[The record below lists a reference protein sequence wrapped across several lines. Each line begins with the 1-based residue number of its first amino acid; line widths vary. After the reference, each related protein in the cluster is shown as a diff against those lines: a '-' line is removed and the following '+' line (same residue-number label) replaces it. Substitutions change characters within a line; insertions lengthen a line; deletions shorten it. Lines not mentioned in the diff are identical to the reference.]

1 MSDRTPVLLRFA
13 PDLLARVDRARGGQ
27 KRTPFLI
34 NLIETQLQRQTSL
47 GEGGVPSRTGDR
59 PGEGGG
65 ELAVVSAGASDTSKG
80 TAVPE
85 DSTLTGPTASTSPPE
100 DKRGADAPEGAADSS
115 QGTESLGPVRH
126 TEEVGTG
133 ASSTPSQLG
142 SDSASDGSAQFTPGG
157 AEASESVARSSSSS
171 PEQGLVVEPVGR
183 DEDGAEERTANA
195 DHGPSSDVG
204 ADRDSESAPDL
215 DWWEA

>member
-13 PDLLARVDRARGGQ
+13 PDLLVRVDRARGAQ

-34 NLIETQLQRQTSL
+34 NLIETQLQRQTS
-47 GEGGVPSRTGDR
+47 
-59 PGEGGG
+59 
-65 ELAVVSAGASDTSKG
+65 
-80 TAVPE
+80 
-85 DSTLTGPTASTSPPE
+85 PPE
-100 DKRGADAPEGAADSS
+100 DKRGADAPHAGAADSS
-115 QGTESLGPVRH
+115 KGIESLGPVRH

-142 SDSASDGSAQFTPGG
+142 SDGASDGSAQFTPGG

-171 PEQGLVVEPVGR
+171 PEQGQVVPVGR

>member
-47 GEGGVPSRTGDR
+47 PEGGALSHRGDRLGEGGA
-59 PGEGGG
+59 
-65 ELAVVSAGASDTSKG
+65 ELAVVSAVGAGDTSKG

-85 DSTLTGPTASTSPPE
+85 DFTGTRPTTSTSPPE

-133 ASSTPSQLG
+133 ASSDQS
-142 SDSASDGSAQFTPGG
+142 SAQGG
-157 AEASESVARSSSSS
+157 ARKVATTEQRSTGEVAQGGPLVGQSPDTSS
-171 PEQGLVVEPVGR
+171 PEQGLVPVGR
-183 DEDGAEERTANA
+183 DEDGADTNGDA
-195 DHGPSSDVG
+195 G

-215 DWWEA
+215 DPISEFNWWEA